1 MNLFPHIARR
11 LQLSDTKQAIVRNL
25 FWAVLGKVV
34 QLLSGLVVGIIVA
47 RYLGPERYGLMNYVI
62 SYVFLFQTFAI
73 FGLDQ
78 IEVREEARSEYTR
91 QTIIGTAFSLKVLLS
106 LIFMTL
112 VVLTSW
118 LTDADGYTTLLVA
131 IYSLT
136 IVLNSFSVIRNYFF
150 AIVQNE
156 YVVKSEI
163 ARTIF
168 GIIIKLLLLA
178 IHANLTWFIIAY
190 AFDGV
195 LLSTGYLVAYC
206 AKVGSVREWTFSAP
220 YARFLLKES
229 FPLLLTSAAV
239 IIYQRIDQV
248 LIGQMIDK
256 EAVGFF
262 SVASRFVEVLL
273 FIPMML
279 SQTITPLLVKA
290 REKSQALYEQKAQQF
305 MNLSVWLSLSAS
317 VLTACLAYW
326 VVTLTFGQAYLPA
339 VAVLQVMAFKA
350 AATALSSTAGAML
363 VTEGLQRFAIFRDGL
378 GCLVCVVLNYLL
390 LPRYGIIA
398 AAFVAIVSTVA
409 AGYLADAII
418 PAYRHLFVRQTRTLL
433 TGWKDVTA
441 LRQLIHAHSIQN
453 AS

>member
-1 MNLFPHIARR
+1 M
-11 LQLSDTKQAIVRNL
+11 RNL

-34 QLLSGLVVGIIVA
+34 QLISGLIVGIIIA

-78 IEVREEARSEYTR
+78 IEIREEARGEQPY
-91 QTIIGTAFSLKVLLS
+91 QKIIGTAFGLKVMFSIL
-106 LIFMTL
+106 FMAI
-112 VVLTSW
+112 VSLTSW

-136 IVLNSFSVIRNYFF
+136 IVLNSFGVIRNYFF

-163 ARTIF
+163 ARTAV

-178 IHANLTWFIIAY
+178 SHANLTWFIVAY

-195 LLSTGYLVAYC
+195 LLSTGYFVAYQ
-206 AKVGSVREWTFSAP
+206 AKVGSVREWTFSSR

-239 IIYQRIDQV
+239 IVYQRIDQV
-248 LIGQMIDK
+248 MIGQMIDK

-262 SVASRFVEVLL
+262 AVASRFVEVLL

-279 SQTITPLLVKA
+279 TQTITPLLVKA
-290 REKSQALYEQKAQQF
+290 REESQAVYEQKAQQF
-305 MNLSVWLSLSAS
+305 MNLSVWLSLLASA
-317 VLTACLAYW
+317 LTACLAYW
-326 VVTLTFGQAYLPA
+326 LVTLTFGQAYLPA

-363 VTEGLQRFAIFRDGL
+363 VTEGLQRLAIFRDGV
-378 GCLVCVVLNYLL
+378 GCLVCVVFNYLL

-398 AAFVAIVSTVA
+398 AAFVAIASTVA
-409 AGYLADAII
+409 AGYLADAVI

-441 LRQLIHAHSIQN
+441 LRQLISK
-453 AS
+453 